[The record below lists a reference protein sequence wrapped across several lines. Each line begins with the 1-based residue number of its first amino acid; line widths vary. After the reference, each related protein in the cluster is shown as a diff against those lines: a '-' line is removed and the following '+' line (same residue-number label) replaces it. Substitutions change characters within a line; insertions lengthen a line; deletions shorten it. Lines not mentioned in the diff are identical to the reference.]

1 MTIIEYPNYNES
13 LVSLASSIL
22 AYYGI
27 DNPGHPSLSRIDSLL
42 NRRKPRNIVLMLFDG
57 FGYNIMKRN
66 LPKNCFLRK
75 HIIGSI
81 SSTFPPTTVAAT
93 TAMRSGKTPIETGW
107 LGWFS
112 YYKEIDEVVTTFT
125 SHRFNDDSYVGQNLA
140 AKYIPYSPIGARIN
154 NANPDVMYSELAPF
168 SKPKID
174 SLSKIESSLSS
185 LLSNGKCNYVYCYW
199 PDPDRTMHDYGVNHP
214 KTIDVER
221 CIDSFVESLTGKFS
235 DTIFFVVADHGLID
249 AKYVYLSDYPGLL
262 SMLKRPFSMEP
273 RAATFFIKD
282 GMAESFKKEFEESIG
297 EHFIIMDRNEL
308 FKSGLLGYGTPHP
321 MVDEFVGD
329 YIAIAKDDYCLSMER
344 NGNELIGIH
353 AGLTQDEMLVPLIV
367 VDRT

>member
-1 MTIIEYPNYNES
+1 MAIIEYPNYNES

-22 AYYGI
+22 ACYGI
-27 DNPGHPSLSRIDSLL
+27 DNPGHPSLSQIDSLL
-42 NRRKPRNIVLMLFDG
+42 SQKKPRNIVLMLFDG

-66 LPKNCFLRK
+66 LPEDSFLRR
-75 HIIGSI
+75 HTIGSL

-112 YYKEIDEVVTTFT
+112 YYKEIDEVVTTFS
-125 SHRFNDDSYVGQNLA
+125 SHRFNDDSYVGQDLA
-140 AKYIPYSPIGARIN
+140 AKYIPYTPIGVRIN
-154 NANPDVMYSELAPF
+154 NANPDIMYSELAPF
-168 SKPKID
+168 SKFKID
-174 SLSKIESSLSS
+174 SLSKMESSLST
-185 LLSNGKCNYVYCYW
+185 LLSNGKRNYVYCYW
-199 PDPDRTMHDYGVNHP
+199 PDPDRTMHECGVDHQ
-214 KTIDVER
+214 KSIEVEKL
-221 CIDSFVESLTGKFS
+221 IDSFVESLTGKFS
-235 DTIFFVVADHGLID
+235 DTIFLVVADHGLID
-249 AKYVYLSDYPGLL
+249 AKYVYLNDYPQLN
-262 SMLKRPFSMEP
+262 SMLKRPFSMES
-273 RAATFFIKD
+273 RAATLFIKE
-282 GMAESFKKEFEESIG
+282 GMVESFKIEFEKNLG
-297 EHFIIMDRNEL
+297 EHFIIMDRKEL

-329 YIAIAKDDYCLSMER
+329 YTAIAKDDYCLSMER